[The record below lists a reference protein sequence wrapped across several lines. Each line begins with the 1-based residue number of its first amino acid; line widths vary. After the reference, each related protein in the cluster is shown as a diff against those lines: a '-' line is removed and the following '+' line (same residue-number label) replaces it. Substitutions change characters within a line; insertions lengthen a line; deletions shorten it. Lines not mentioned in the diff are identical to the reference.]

1 MKAPLTPEDKK
12 SLRYECRPGISIA
25 VGLYFLFFIIVFIS
39 FDFKG
44 KEGTLKEYLILFA
57 ILTSLFMVCLLL
69 AFIYS
74 RKYITDIKNDEK
86 DLKRYPIQKKE
97 SKVDYEAGSGR
108 LKFGGEMKAFDHY
121 LLTIDDCVH
130 DVDKEMFDRASV
142 GDEVIMHT
150 APISGHLLKIELVR

>member
-39 FDFKG
+39 FDFKA
-44 KEGTLKEYLILFA
+44 KEGTLNEYLILFG

-69 AFIYS
+69 AYVYS
-74 RKYITDIKNDEK
+74 SKYIRDLKNDEK

-97 SKVDYEAGSGR
+97 SMVDYEAGSGR
-108 LKFGGEMKAFDHY
+108 LKFGG
-121 LLTIDDCVH
+121 
-130 DVDKEMFDRASV
+130 
-142 GDEVIMHT
+142 GDESFRPLSAH
-150 APISGHLLKIELVR
+150 H